1 MEKTVTVKGI
11 PVFYREKGEGDTVLI
26 LHGWR
31 SSADSWMQVQ
41 DFLVKKGFHVVVP
54 DLPGFART
62 PEPNN
67 PWGVGDYTDF
77 VDEFIRETNIQ
88 PRGIAGHSFGG
99 RVAIFYAMKYGKGL
113 PALILCDTAGI
124 FRHKKIRI
132 QLYEIGTKI
141 GDSIMSLPPLVFLR
155 PLMRKIWYRLSGEKD
170 YYLTNGVMREIFKLV
185 IEEPL
190 RLHLPHITSP
200 TLILW
205 GEKDYV
211 TPISDANILHEE
223 IPTSYLHILKGVG
236 HVINLEAPEQTA
248 RQMYLFLKR

>member
-26 LHGWR
+26 LHGWK
-31 SSADSWMQVQ
+31 SSADSWTQVQ
-41 DFLVKKGFHVVVP
+41 DFLVRKGFHVIVP

-62 PEPNN
+62 PTPDR
-67 PWGVGDYTDF
+67 PWTLSDYADF
-77 VDEFIRETNIQ
+77 VEEFIKETNIH

-99 RVAIFYAMKYGKGL
+99 RVAIVYTTKHGKDL
-113 PALILCDTAGI
+113 PALILCDAAGI
-124 FRHKKIRI
+124 FRHKKIRVR
-132 QLYEIGTKI
+132 LYGIGTKI
-141 GDSIMSLPPLVFLR
+141 GDAIMSLPPLVFLR
-155 PLMRKIWYRLSGEKD
+155 PLVRKIWYQFGREKD
-170 YYLTNGVMREIFKLV
+170 YYLTNGVMREVFKLV

-190 RLHLPHITSP
+190 RYRLPHITSP

-211 TPISDANILHEE
+211 TPISDAHILHEE
-223 IPTSYLHILKGVG
+223 IPTSYLHILKGIG